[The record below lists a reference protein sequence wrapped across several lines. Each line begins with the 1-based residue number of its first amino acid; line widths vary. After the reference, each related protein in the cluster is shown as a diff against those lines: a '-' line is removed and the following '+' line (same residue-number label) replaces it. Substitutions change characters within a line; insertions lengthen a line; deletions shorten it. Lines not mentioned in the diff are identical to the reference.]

1 MEDIF
6 KLGSS
11 ASEFCEWIQVGYK
24 HIYMYIYIY
33 VLHHMFYVLHL
44 FLILVFSCF
53 C

>member
-24 HIYMYIYIY
+24 HIYVYIY
-33 VLHHMFYVLHL
+33 MFY
-44 FLILVFSCF
+44 IICF
-53 C
+53 TFYICF